1 MTLKKYILKNLWL
14 QVVISLLIGLAVGL
28 VLGDD
33 VGVGVEEQN
42 LDFVTSYLS
51 IPANI
56 FLSLIYM
63 IIVPLIFTSIVVAV
77 NALGATEKLKTL
89 GLGVSTYFVI
99 TTTIAIL
106 VAVLL
111 ASIIAPGSL
120 IDVVAMQESYDLSEK
135 EMEIKDGFSLDD
147 IPNAVSNI
155 IPRNPITSYLEG
167 QMFSILIFAL
177 IIGLSMA
184 ALPKESTKPFLDI
197 LESVQKITLHILL
210 FSMKIVPFAVFGLI
224 VGMVSKVGIES
235 MAGLGVYMGTVVLGL
250 GVLLLVYVL
259 ILKIVAKRPI
269 SSTFSKFRNPQ
280 TVSFSTASS
289 MATMPVTLKTAE
301 EDLKIDPE
309 VSKFVIPFG
318 TTVNMALKTAEEDL
332 KIDPEVS
339 KFVIPFGTTVNMDGT
354 ALYQVIAVFFLAQLF
369 SIELSILAIFV
380 IIITSLLASI
390 GTPAV
395 PGAGTIVLSTILITV
410 GIPPVGILL
419 LLSVDR
425 ILDMIRTMVNV
436 TGDLTACCVFDKI
449 TGNSKK

>member
-1 MTLKKYILKNLWL
+1 MI
-14 QVVISLLIGLAVGL
+14 IGLSVGL

-33 VGVGVEEQN
+33 IGLSIEDES
-42 LDFVTSYLS
+42 LDFVTSYLK
-51 IPANI
+51 IPASI
-56 FLSLIYM
+56 FVSLIYM
-63 IIVPLIFTSIVVAV
+63 IIVPLIFSSIVVAI
-77 NALGATEKLKTL
+77 NSLGTTKKLKTL
-89 GLGVSTYFVI
+89 GLGVATYFVI

-111 ASIIAPGSL
+111 ASLIAPGNLLDISAL
-120 IDVVAMQESYDLSEK
+120 QESYDLSSNDMK
-135 EMEIKDGFSLDD
+135 INDGFSLDD

-155 IPRNPITSYLEG
+155 IPKNPITSYLEG
-167 QMFSILIFAL
+167 QMLSILIFAL

-184 ALPKESTKPFLDI
+184 ALPKESSKPLLDI
-197 LESVQKITLHILL
+197 LESTQKITLKILL

-224 VGMVSKVGIES
+224 VGMVSKIGLES

-250 GVLLLVYVL
+250 AIMLSVYVL
-259 ILKIVAKRPI
+259 ILKFIAKRPI

-301 EDLKIDPE
+301 ESLKIDPR
-309 VSKFVIPFG
+309 
-318 TTVNMALKTAEEDL
+318 
-332 KIDPEVS
+332 VS

-369 SIELSILAIFV
+369 SIELSPLAIIV

-436 TGDLTACCVFDKI
+436 TGDLTACCVFHKI
-449 TGNSKK
+449 TQNKSAEKK

>member
-1 MTLKKYILKNLWL
+1 MTMIKYIFKNLWL
-14 QVVISLLIGLAVGL
+14 QIVISLIIGLSAGL
-28 VLGDD
+28 ILGDD
-33 VGVGVEEQN
+33 VGLSVEDES
-42 LDFVTSYLS
+42 LDFVTSYLK
-51 IPANI
+51 IPASI
-56 FLSLIYM
+56 FVSLIYM
-63 IIVPLIFTSIVVAV
+63 IIVPLIFSSIVVAI
-77 NALGATEKLKTL
+77 NSLGTTKKLKTL
-89 GLGVSTYFVI
+89 GLGVATYFVI

-111 ASIIAPGSL
+111 ASLIAPGNLLDISAL
-120 IDVVAMQESYDLSEK
+120 QESYDLSSNDMK
-135 EMEIKDGFSLDD
+135 INDGFSLDD

-155 IPRNPITSYLEG
+155 IPKNPITSYLEG
-167 QMFSILIFAL
+167 QMLSILIFAL

-184 ALPKESTKPFLDI
+184 ALPKESSKPLLDI
-197 LESVQKITLHILL
+197 LESIQKITLKILL

-224 VGMVSKVGIES
+224 VGMVSKIGLES

-250 GVLLLVYVL
+250 AIMLSVYVL
-259 ILKIVAKRPI
+259 ILKFIAKRPI

-301 EDLKIDPE
+301 ESLKI
-309 VSKFVIPFG
+309 
-318 TTVNMALKTAEEDL
+318 N
-332 KIDPEVS
+332 PEVS

-369 SIELSILAIFV
+369 SIELSPLAILV

-436 TGDLTACCVFDKI
+436 TGDLTACCVFHKI
-449 TGNSKK
+449 TQNKSAEKK

>member
-1 MTLKKYILKNLWL
+1 MTLKNYIFKNLWF
-14 QVVISLLIGLAVGL
+14 QVVISLIIGLTVGL
-28 VLGDD
+28 ILGDD
-33 VGVGVEEQN
+33 VGVSVDDES
-42 LDFVTSYLS
+42 LDFITSYLK
-51 IPANI
+51 IPASI
-56 FLSLIYM
+56 FVSLIYM
-63 IIVPLIFTSIVVAV
+63 IIVPLIFSSIVVAI
-77 NALGATEKLKTL
+77 NSLGTTEKLKTL
-89 GLGVSTYFVI
+89 GLGVGVYFVI

-106 VAVLL
+106 VAVFL
-111 ASIIAPGSL
+111 ASLIAPGNLLDISAL
-120 IDVVAMQESYDLSEK
+120 QESYDLVDNDTKINE
-135 EMEIKDGFSLDD
+135 GFSLDD
-147 IPNAVSNI
+147 IPNAVSTI
-155 IPRNPITSYLEG
+155 IPKNPITSYLEG
-167 QMFSILIFAL
+167 QMLSILIFAL

-184 ALPKESTKPFLDI
+184 ALPKESAKPLLDI

-224 VGMVSKVGIES
+224 VGMVSKIGLES
-235 MAGLGVYMGTVVLGL
+235 MAGLGVYMITVVIGL
-250 GVLLLVYVL
+250 AIMLSVYAL
-259 ILKIVAKRPI
+259 ILKFVAKRPI

-301 EDLKIDPE
+301 ENLKID
-309 VSKFVIPFG
+309 SR
-318 TTVNMALKTAEEDL
+318 
-332 KIDPEVS
+332 VS

-369 SIELSILAIFV
+369 SIELSPIAILV

-449 TGNSKK
+449 TQKKSTGKE

>member
-1 MTLKKYILKNLWL
+1 MTLKNYIFKNLWF
-14 QVVISLLIGLAVGL
+14 QVVISLIIGLTVGL
-28 VLGDD
+28 ILGDD
-33 VGVGVEEQN
+33 VGVSVDDES
-42 LDFVTSYLS
+42 LDFITSYLK
-51 IPANI
+51 IPASI
-56 FLSLIYM
+56 FVSLIYM
-63 IIVPLIFTSIVVAV
+63 IIVPLIFSSIVVAI
-77 NALGATEKLKTL
+77 NSLGTTEKLKTL
-89 GLGVSTYFVI
+89 GLGVGVYFVI

-106 VAVLL
+106 VAVFL
-111 ASIIAPGSL
+111 ASLIAPGNLLDISAL
-120 IDVVAMQESYDLSEK
+120 QESYDLIDNDTKINE
-135 EMEIKDGFSLDD
+135 GFSLDG
-147 IPNAVSNI
+147 IPNAVSTI
-155 IPRNPITSYLEG
+155 IPKNPITSYLEG
-167 QMFSILIFAL
+167 QMLSILIFAL

-184 ALPKESTKPFLDI
+184 ALPKESAKPLLDI

-224 VGMVSKVGIES
+224 VGMVSKIGLES
-235 MAGLGVYMGTVVLGL
+235 MAGLGVYMITVVIGL
-250 GVLLLVYVL
+250 AIMLSVYAL
-259 ILKIVAKRPI
+259 ILKFVAKRPI

-301 EDLKIDPE
+301 ENLKID
-309 VSKFVIPFG
+309 SR
-318 TTVNMALKTAEEDL
+318 
-332 KIDPEVS
+332 VS

-369 SIELSILAIFV
+369 SIELSPIAILV

-449 TGNSKK
+449 TQKKSTGKE